1 MKWVSQKSNCSIVIS
16 ISLLETDYELINR
29 FTSADSSGEVSK
41 VRELLD
47 AGVPVDIEGY
57 ARTALQWAAW
67 KNSTDVTELLLIRGA
82 DVNKQSCPYYL
93 TALHWAA
100 RYNSTDVIEVPLKHG
115 ASTNIKDGDG
125 RTPIGDARGWN
136 KETAVRLLEHH

>member
-67 KNSTDVTELLLIRGA
+67 KNSTDVTELLLIRVA

-93 TALHWAA
+93 TALQWAA